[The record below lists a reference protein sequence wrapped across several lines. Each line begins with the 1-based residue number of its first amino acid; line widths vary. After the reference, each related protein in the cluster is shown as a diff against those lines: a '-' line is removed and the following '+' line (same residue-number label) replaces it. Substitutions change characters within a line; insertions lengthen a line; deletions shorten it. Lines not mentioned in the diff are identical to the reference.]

1 MKMKNLSIL
10 MTLLLVSAC
19 VPPND
24 GSGGGG
30 EASFLPFLMLLT
42 FFIFIYF
49 VTIRPQ
55 QKRQK
60 AHQTLVESLEKGDE
74 VMTSSGLVGRVESVK
89 DRYVSIKLNE
99 NVSINMQKEFISS
112 KLPKGTINSIE
123 SQLSLIHI

>member
-1 MKMKNLSIL
+1 MKNLSIL

-60 AHQTLVESLEKGDE
+60 EHQTLVESLEKGDE

-123 SQLSLIHI
+123 SQ

>member
-1 MKMKNLSIL
+1 MKNLSIL

-60 AHQTLVESLEKGDE
+60 EHQTLVESLEKGDE
-74 VMTSSGLVGRVESVK
+74 VMSSSGLVGRVESVK

-123 SQLSLIHI
+123 SQ

>member
-1 MKMKNLSIL
+1 MKNLSIL

-24 GSGGGG
+24 GSGDGG
-30 EASFLPFLMLLT
+30 EASFLPFFMLLT

-60 AHQTLVESLEKGDE
+60 EHQSLVESLEKGDE

-123 SQLSLIHI
+123 SQ

>member
-60 AHQTLVESLEKGDE
+60 EHQTLVESLEKGDE

-89 DRYVSIKLNE
+89 DRYVSNKLNE
-99 NVSINMQKEFISS
+99 NVSIKYAKKKISS

-123 SQLSLIHI
+123 SQ

>member
-1 MKMKNLSIL
+1 MKNLYVL
-10 MTLLLVSAC
+10 VTLVFVSAC

-30 EASFLPFLMLLT
+30 EASFLPFFMLLT

-60 AHQTLVESLEKGDE
+60 EHQTLVESLEKGDE

-123 SQLSLIHI
+123 SQ

>member
-60 AHQTLVESLEKGDE
+60 EHQTLVESLEKGDE
-74 VMTSSGLVGRVESVK
+74 VMTSSGLVGRVQSVK

-123 SQLSLIHI
+123 SQ